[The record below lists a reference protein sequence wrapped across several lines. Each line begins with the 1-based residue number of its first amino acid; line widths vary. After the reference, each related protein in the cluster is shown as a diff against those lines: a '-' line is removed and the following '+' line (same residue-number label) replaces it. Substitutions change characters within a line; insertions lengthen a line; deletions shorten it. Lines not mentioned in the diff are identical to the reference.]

1 MQNDIFGVLGR
12 IEVSKS
18 PKGLW
23 RGGGKGGKMSSKG
36 YPLYI
41 SYNCWGMHGPC
52 DHTSLSDLTLR
63 GFLVFGYEIA
73 QDS

>member
-1 MQNDIFGVLGR
+1 MQNDIFGVLGG

-23 RGGGKGGKMSSKG
+23 RGGGKGGKMSCSVM
-36 YPLYI
+36 YI

-52 DHTSLSDLTLR
+52 DHTSLSGLTLR